1 MEFAEVV
8 RRRRMVRRYDTDRS
22 VPRPMLRAILDLATR
37 APSAGFSQ
45 GWHFLVLDRPSELEA
60 FWAAT
65 AGARPPDAWLDGM
78 RTAPVLI
85 VPMSDKSAYLRRYAQ
100 PDKAGS
106 TSATPSGGGDDAQ
119 WPSPYWDIDT
129 GMASVIALLAAV
141 DAGLGGCFFGIP
153 GPRLPAVRSTFGI
166 PERLS
171 PIGVIALGYEAHYEK
186 RRPARKRRPLDDVVS
201 WGPMAAQ
208 RPPVT

>member
-1 MEFAEVV
+1 MEFVEAV
-8 RRRRMVRRYDTDRS
+8 RQRRMVRRFDTDRPVGRDRIS
-22 VPRPMLRAILDLATR
+22 AILDLATR

-45 GWHFLVLDRPSELEA
+45 GWHFLVLDDTGAREA

-65 AGARPPDAWLDGM
+65 AGARPPDAWLEGM

-85 VPMSDKSAYLRRYAQ
+85 IPMSDKSAYLRRYSA

-106 TSATPSGGGDDAQ
+106 TSATPATGDDQGQ

-141 DAGLGGCFFGIP
+141 DQGLAGCFFG
-153 GPRLPAVRSTFGI
+153 LPAVRLPAARATFAI
-166 PERLS
+166 PDGLS
-171 PIGVIALGYEAHYEK
+171 PIGVIAIGYEADYVR
-186 RRPARKRRPLDDVVS
+186 RRPSRRRKPLDEVVS
-201 WGPMAAQ
+201 WGRFP
-208 RPPVT
+208 